1 MPPIIHTRFALG
13 TIFEPLFLLVV
24 TGCTRGI
31 GYCYAFELAKRGMNL
46 ILIARNAKALNEMA
60 QEMRD
65 KHNVKVEVIQAD
77 FTQDV
82 YDRIE
87 QRLSGKNIGQVSH

>member
-1 MPPIIHTRFALG
+1 
-13 TIFEPLFLLVV
+13 
-24 TGCTRGI
+24 
-31 GYCYAFELAKRGMNL
+31 MNL

-65 KHNVKVEVIQAD
+65 KHNVKVEVVQAD